1 MTLPVTYVEINSP
14 DLDRSATFFAE
25 VFDWK
30 LRPFADP
37 GYLVAPAGD
46 GPGIDTGLLTSA
58 DGSPRS
64 IPIIRVPSLD
74 RIRATVEKAGGTV
87 VVEPFTIAGVG
98 RGCYVID
105 PAGVLIGLH
114 EYDPE
119 ALPSSSR

>member
-46 GPGIDTGLLTSA
+46 GPGIDTGLLSSA

-74 RIRATVEKAGGTV
+74 PHPRCAPRQAPK
-87 VVEPFTIAGVG
+87 
-98 RGCYVID
+98 RGYGAD
-105 PAGVLIGLH
+105 G
-114 EYDPE
+114 
-119 ALPSSSR
+119 

>member
-46 GPGIDTGLLTSA
+46 RPGIDTGLMTSA

-64 IPIIRVPSLD
+64 IPIIRVPSLQ
-74 RIRATVEKAGGTV
+74 ATRGRVERNGGTV
-87 VVEPFTIAGVG
+87 VG
-98 RGCYVID
+98 RGCYIVD
-105 PAGVLIGLH
+105 PTGILVGLH

-119 ALPSSSR
+119 ALSSATR